1 LKISWKWLLDSLKDR
16 AKECFLGNVF
26 LTAKA
31 GFALTKGLAVYH
43 AFSKVRD
50 FSFRKLL
57 FSTRL
62 MYYDL

>member
-1 LKISWKWLLDSLKDR
+1 
-16 AKECFLGNVF
+16 
-26 LTAKA
+26 
-31 GFALTKGLAVYH
+31 VYH

-62 MYYDL
+62 MYYDLWSR